1 MTTALATERAPL
13 PRIVKFLGIDDHG
26 PGGSTSCPHCGATG
40 RYVIRFQV
48 EDGRQLGAMRGC
60 IKLFPVTELARQ
72 HEYLVAKKARYA
84 AQRPPWQ
91 LSERDRDAL
100 QRIEDAID
108 GRGDTQQAIWNA
120 QSVRAAAARKYRGR
134 R

>member
-1 MTTALATERAPL
+1 MSVAALPK
-13 PRIVKFLGIDDHG
+13 IVKFLGTDDHG

-72 HEYLVAKKARYA
+72 HEYLIAKKARYA
-84 AQRPPWQ
+84 KERWN
-91 LSERDRDAL
+91 LSKADAEAL

-108 GRGDTQQAIWNA
+108 GRGDAQQAIWNA
-120 QSVRAAAARKYRGR
+120 QSIRAAAATRRYRGR